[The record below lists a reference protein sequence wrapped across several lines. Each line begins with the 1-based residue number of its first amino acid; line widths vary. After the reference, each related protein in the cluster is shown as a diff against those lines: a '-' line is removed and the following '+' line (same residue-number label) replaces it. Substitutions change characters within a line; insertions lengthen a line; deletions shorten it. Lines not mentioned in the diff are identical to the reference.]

1 MQIERY
7 QGTPDRPFPPS
18 PLGFREIDV
27 PFTDEARRARAAGLL
42 GELPPWSFVDE
53 PGPGGV
59 TRYYAF
65 EHPLGRSVGAVFL
78 RPDRP
83 LLEGTL
89 GQTNPN
95 FVAPAPGAAANTVG
109 AALSAAALALLN
121 YFDSSGVPSEH
132 VDDQQVL
139 AFQTTWNADPIAS
152 QVANNNGMLEEDGG
166 YGANT
171 YSALAAIVGSVAP
184 AVNTGPAPSGTT
196 PVTPSPTPAAPAV
209 QQASVAS
216 SSGMG
221 TTAAVILGVLVV
233 GGLVTAGLAAKHPI
247 RF

>member
-7 QGTPDRPFPPS
+7 QGTPDRPFPPK

-27 PFTDEARRARAAGLL
+27 PFSDDARRARAAGLL

-59 TRYYAF
+59 TRYFAF

-78 RPDRP
+78 RRD
-83 LLEGTL
+83 LSGSADGML

-95 FVAPAPGAAANTVG
+95 FVPATAAQVQANPPGAALAN
-109 AALSAAALALLN
+109 AAVALLTA
-121 YFDSSGVPSEH
+121 FSSGGVPSEH
-132 VDDQQVL
+132 AYSQPVYDFQFAYNDDVVGQV
-139 AFQTTWNADPIAS
+139 
-152 QVANNNGMLEEDGG
+152 NGSAGFLSEDGG
-166 YGANT
+166 YGPNT
-171 YSALAAIVGSVAP
+171 QAALSAIAGGTPAP
-184 AVNTGPAPSGTT
+184 AVNPAPAPSGTT
-196 PVTPSPTPAAPAV
+196 PPTPTPAKPVA
-209 QQASVAS
+209 QASVTG
-216 SSGMG
+216 SSGG
-221 TTAAVILGVLVV
+221 GTAAVILGVLVV